1 MNRAGQDEVDQPT
14 PTSFKSSQISMRQVT
29 KKSISSSSRKVSL
42 CKVRKVSLMLGVYTI
57 PFENLFFFTEV
68 SVFFHVYI
76 GDYLVNRL
84 ILGGNL

>member
-1 MNRAGQDEVDQPT
+1 MRL
-14 PTSFKSSQISMRQVT
+14 TSLLLQASNPARFQCVKSQKNPYHRHLERLVCA
-29 KKSISSSSRKVSL
+29 KKID
-42 CKVRKVSLMLGVYTI
+42 LMLGVYTI